1 MAKYFPKFSELTDEE
16 KTAITEIS
24 SIILGIASQYQ
35 DQKAAMKAKYKDL
48 YDRSEN
54 FRKLVQR
61 FDDLESPVLDAAGNL
76 KESIERYLKT

>member
-35 DQKAAMKAKYKDL
+35 DQKVAMKAKYKDL